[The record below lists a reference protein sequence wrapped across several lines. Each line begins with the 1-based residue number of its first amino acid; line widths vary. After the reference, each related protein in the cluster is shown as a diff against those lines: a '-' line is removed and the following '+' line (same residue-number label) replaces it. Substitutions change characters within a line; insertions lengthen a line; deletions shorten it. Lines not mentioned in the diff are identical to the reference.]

1 MCIRDRLEE
10 LFQAIVGEIEE
21 REGFLDEMRAHG
33 RGDRYE
39 HAIRAEIAERVNQL
53 RGLDER
59 LNAV

>member
-1 MCIRDRLEE
+1 MEE

-59 LNAV
+59 LNAM